1 MSIGALPLCG
11 GGRCSQL
18 LAGIAAAKERAVER
32 NRDQFVAILRL
43 ALADLGADATDQ
55 RVNEA
60 VQKAIR
66 EVTGATL
73 PDEGTPK
80 T

>member
-18 LAGIAAAKERAVER
+18 LAGIAEARERAVER
-32 NRDQFVAILRL
+32 NGEQFVAVLRL
-43 ALADLGADATDQ
+43 AAAELGIDITDQ
-55 RVNEA
+55 RANAA
-60 VQKAIR
+60 VAKAIT

-73 PDEGTPK
+73 PDGK
-80 T
+80 RDGN